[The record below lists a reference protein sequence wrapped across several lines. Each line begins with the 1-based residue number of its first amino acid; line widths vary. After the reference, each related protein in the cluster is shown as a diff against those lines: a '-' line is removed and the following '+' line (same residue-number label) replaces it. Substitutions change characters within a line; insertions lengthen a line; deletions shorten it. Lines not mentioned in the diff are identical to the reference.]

1 MQEIIPVGVM
11 VDNPEKSLHF
21 YRQTMKIGRV
31 QIISRNASGEFPGS
45 LLRLESPQ
53 IEINS
58 TQTRIRDRQSSNF
71 QQTFQR
77 LKFWCRDLE
86 ELKDRLKQQKLP
98 VFENAG
104 KLSFLDP
111 NGINWD
117 ICSLPA

>member
-1 MQEIIPVGVM
+1 MHEIIPVGVM
-11 VDNPEKSLHF
+11 AENPERSLHF
-21 YRQTMKIGRV
+21 YRQTMKIQRV

-58 TQTRIRDRQSSNF
+58 TQTRIRDRHSSNF

-77 LKFWCRDLE
+77 LKFWCQDLE
-86 ELKDRLKQQKLP
+86 ELKDRLKQLKLP
-98 VFENAG
+98 VFETAG